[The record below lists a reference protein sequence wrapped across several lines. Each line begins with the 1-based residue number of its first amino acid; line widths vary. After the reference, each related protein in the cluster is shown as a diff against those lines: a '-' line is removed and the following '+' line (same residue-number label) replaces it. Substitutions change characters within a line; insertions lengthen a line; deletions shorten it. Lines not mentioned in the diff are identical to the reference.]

1 MTYQEL
7 FRKLKLIDKHFMS
20 IPYLDGDLGDLE
32 DIISKAHNLAQE
44 ALEIAKDLAKDIK

>member
-20 IPYLDGDLGDLE
+20 IPYLDDDLGDLE

-44 ALEIAKDLAKDIK
+44 ALEIAKDLAKEIK